1 MATESVEHTTKDHDE
16 IRRWV
21 ESHDGA
27 PAVVDSTRDED
38 GGGVLRIDFPGG
50 SDDRLKRVGWDEW
63 FETFDSRDLAFLYQ
77 ARKAGGDDSTF
88 CKLIDADN
96 G

>member
-1 MATESVEHTTKDHDE
+1 MATDSIDHTTKDHDE
-16 IRRWV
+16 IQRWV
-21 ESHDGA
+21 ESHDGF
-27 PAVVDSTRDED
+27 PAVVESTQDD

-50 SDDRLKRVGWDEW
+50 SDEGLSRISWDEW

-77 ARKAGGDDSTF
+77 ARKAGGEDSTF
-88 CKLIDADN
+88 CKLIDADD